1 MPHGDDHVERVKRLA
16 EFIALKEG
24 ADLEIVRVAAELH
37 DVARQSGESDGLE
50 KSARNHAL
58 EGAEI
63 AERILIENHNKEF
76 IEKVKHC
83 IASHSFSSGVLPET
97 LEAKILSDADKLDA
111 MGAVG
116 VARAFMFAGE
126 TGRSIEDSLKHFE
139 DKLLRLK
146 DLLNTDT
153 AREISERRH
162 QILEIFYK
170 RLKDEL
176 SEF

>member
-16 EFIALKEG
+16 EFIAVQEG
-24 ADLEIVRVAAELH
+24 ADLEVIRVAAELH
-37 DVARQSGESDGLE
+37 DIARGAD
-50 KSARNHAL
+50 NHAL
-58 EGAEI
+58 DGAEI
-63 AERILIENHNKEF
+63 AGKILAERGYGKDF

-83 IASHSFSSGVLPET
+83 IAAHSFSSGVLPET
-97 LEAKILSDADKLDA
+97 LEAKVLSDADKLDA

-126 TGRSIEDSLKHFE
+126 TGRCIEDSLKHFE

-146 DLLNTDT
+146 DLLNTRT
-153 AREISERRH
+153 ARKIGKKRH
-162 QILEIFYK
+162 SILKIFYK

-176 SEF
+176 SDFRL

>member
-24 ADLEIVRVAAELH
+24 ADLEIIGVAAELH
-37 DVARQSGESDGLE
+37 DVARGAD
-50 KSARNHAL
+50 NHAL

-63 AERILIENHNKEF
+63 AEAFLMEKGYDRQF

-83 IASHSFSSGVLPET
+83 IASHSFSSGIPPKT

-111 MGAVG
+111 MGAIG

-126 TGRSIEDSLKHFE
+126 TGRSMEESLKHFE
-139 DKLLRLK
+139 DKLLRLR
-146 DLLNTDT
+146 DLLNTRT
-153 AREISERRH
+153 ARKIGERRH
-162 QILEIFYK
+162 QILEVFYR

-176 SEF
+176 SGF